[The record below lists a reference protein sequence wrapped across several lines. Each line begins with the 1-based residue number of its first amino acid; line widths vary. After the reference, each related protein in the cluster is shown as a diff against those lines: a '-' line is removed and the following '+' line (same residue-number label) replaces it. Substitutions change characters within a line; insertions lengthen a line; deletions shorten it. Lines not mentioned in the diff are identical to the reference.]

1 MKSVRVLVT
10 RPRDDA
16 DELTAELE
24 RRGHLVAQLPLLDIR
39 YLNGVALHLESVQAV
54 LLTSANGARAL
65 SRVAKDRHDL
75 AIFAVGDATAKAARA
90 AGFSRISSAAGD
102 ATALAGLVA
111 RELDPAAGPLVHVG
125 GRQVAGDLAGSL
137 REQGFAVDRVALY
150 EVIAAERMDP
160 AIEVELR
167 EHRIDAVLF
176 FSARTAATFVA
187 LVQQTALSQACA
199 SIDAVCLSDAVAEEI
214 TAVAWHRV
222 KIAARADQPSLL
234 DALDSGDLSA
244 S

>member
-16 DELTAELE
+16 DELTVELE
-24 RRGHLVAQLPLLDIR
+24 RRGHHAAQMPLLDIR
-39 YLNGVALHLESVQAV
+39 YLNDVDLHLDRVQAV

-65 SRVAKDRHDL
+65 SHVAEDRHDL
-75 AIFAVGDATAKAARA
+75 AIFAVGDATAQAARS
-90 AGFSRISSAAGD
+90 AGFLRVSSAGGD
-102 ATALAGLVA
+102 VAALAGRVV
-111 RELDPAAGPLVHVG
+111 RELYPAAGPLVHVG

-137 REQGFAVDRVALY
+137 REHGFTVGRVVLY
-150 EVIAAERMDP
+150 EAIAAERIDP
-160 AIEVELR
+160 VVEVELR
-167 EHRIDAVLF
+167 ERRVDAVLF

-187 LVQQTALSQACA
+187 LVQQTDLANACT

-214 TAVAWHRV
+214 TVLAWHRV

-234 DALDSGDLSA
+234 DALDSGALSA